1 MEVCLVVLE
10 VVVLKTAQELH
21 WTCLGRRHALVGFPV
36 HWRTRTQ
43 KRELLLVSEQAGAG
57 QANMEV
63 QNGLSV
69 DQVIWIVV
77 MELAVEHWMVSLE

>member
-1 MEVCLVVLE
+1 MVR
-10 VVVLKTAQELH
+10 TNAQKLH
-21 WTCLGRRHALVGFPV
+21 WTCLGRRHAVVGFPV
-36 HWRTRTQ
+36 HVRTRTQ
-43 KRELLLVSEQAGAG
+43 KLELLLESKQAGAG

-77 MELAVEHWMVSLE
+77 MELAVEHWMVLE

>member
-1 MEVCLVVLE
+1 MEVVD
-10 VVVLKTAQELH
+10 LKAETAQELH
-21 WTCLGRRHALVGFPV
+21 WACLGRRHALVVLPV
-36 HWRTRTQ
+36 HVRTRTQ
-43 KRELLLVSEQAGAG
+43 KLELLLLLEQAGAG

-77 MELAVEHWMVSLE
+77 MELAVEHWMVSPE